1 MPELMTTPDQPPV
14 AAKAGPRSL
23 VLVAGSGRS
32 GTSLVSGILQRLGY
46 HVPQP
51 EVPADATNPRGF
63 FESQWVVDFHT
74 RLLRKAGVQ
83 TSDAR
88 PSAWI
93 KTAEACLDDEVRA
106 ALSSWLRDQFRQSPA
121 LLVKDPRLSWFIPLW
136 RQVAADAGT
145 EIGFVTMLR
154 HPGAVVDS
162 KQKWYGGWQGEVGR
176 ASGWVHQVLF
186 TERATRDS
194 PRVFVRYDELLE
206 DWTSAVSR
214 VGETLDLDLVRHA
227 PAHAMRSAHE
237 LIDRG
242 LSRSRSDWGQAEI
255 PERLRVQADEAWELL
270 TALVD
275 AAPEQRE
282 PIFGRLDALR
292 DAYTQLYTE
301 SEAIVQ
307 SSIAAQPARRAAA
320 PRPKPSRALRLA
332 RRVPKPIRHALPLG
346 ARVRLARTLR
356 RLGTSRP
363 RPAVRA

>member
-1 MPELMTTPDQPPV
+1 MPELMTTPDQPAP
-14 AAKAGPRSL
+14 AAKSRERSL

-32 GTSLVSGILQRLGY
+32 GTSLASGILQRLGY
-46 HVPQP
+46 HIPQP

-63 FESQWVVDFHT
+63 AESQWVVDFHT
-74 RLLRKAGVQ
+74 QLLRRAGVQ

-88 PSAWI
+88 PAAWV
-93 KTAEACLDDEVRA
+93 KTAELCLDDVVRNT
-106 ALSSWLRDQFRQSPA
+106 LSTWLREQFRESPA

-136 RQVAADAGT
+136 RQVAAEAGT
-145 EIGFVTMLR
+145 DIGFLTMLR

-162 KQKWYGGWQGEVGR
+162 KQRWYGGWQGEVGR

-206 DWTSAVSR
+206 DWTSAVAR
-214 VGETLDLDLVRHA
+214 VGEALDLDLLRHA
-227 PAHAMRSAHE
+227 PAHRMRSAHE
-237 LIDRG
+237 LVDVG

-270 TALVD
+270 TVLVD
-275 AAPEQRE
+275 APDAECE
-282 PIFGRLDALR
+282 GIFERLDTLR
-292 DAYTQLYTE
+292 DAYTQLYLE

-307 SSIAAQPARRAAA
+307 SSIAAHPARRPPQRA
-320 PRPKPSRALRLA
+320 KQSRALRLA
-332 RRVPKPIRHALPLG
+332 RRVPKPVRHALPLG
-346 ARVRLARTLR
+346 TRVRLARLLR
-356 RLGTSRP
+356 RLGSSRS